1 MDFENYI
8 IPDNLDF
15 YSETKPLQSVYLEF
29 VRKNCSEI
37 LDLGE
42 FEALRRWLLSHQ
54 VTMPLPLRPADSHRI
69 TREFYKALR
78 KEQKG
83 Q

>member
-1 MDFENYI
+1 MDFEAYI
-8 IPDNLDF
+8 LPDNLDY
-15 YSETKPLQSVYLEF
+15 YSAAKPLESVYLEF
-29 VRKNCSEI
+29 VRKNIGEI

-42 FEALRRWLLSHQ
+42 FEALRRWLCGTKVCMPIA
-54 VTMPLPLRPADSHRI
+54 VTGNDSHRI

-83 Q
+83 K